1 MGGWLLCPKEQPATN
16 NQARDEQVDD
26 AEAHDV
32 FGIQLGNGQSRQS
45 PERLDQ
51 IGPGITPRD
60 SHTRQSRSHTQSGT
74 RREHNGCL
82 NGPVTATRR
91 YEHIQDGRAEE
102 SEQRISLWR

>member
-26 AEAHDV
+26 AEAHNV

-51 IGPGITPRD
+51 IGPSITPRD
-60 SHTRQSRSHTQSGT
+60 GHTRQARSHTQSGT
-74 RREHNGCL
+74 CREHHRCL
-82 NGPVTATRR
+82 DGPVTATRR
-91 YEHIQDGRAEE
+91 HEHIQYGRTEE
-102 SEQRISLWR
+102 GEQRIGLGR